1 LKIELRPADFWTL
14 TPVELTDMVTAY
26 YERFKADR
34 KEAWRRA
41 AFVASWIINSAGK
54 TFRGDVSAEKL
65 VQFKDEVQSENVKP
79 IDPEE
84 RRRQADESF
93 MMHKARAWMLLR
105 SDEAGKVKVFDEE
118 HLNKLKERLRKNRN

>member
-1 LKIELRPADFWTL
+1 MRVGLRPADFWTL
-14 TPVELTDMVTAY
+14 TPVELYGIAEAH
-26 YERFKADR
+26 YERISAAQKD
-34 KEAWRRA
+34 EWRRA
-41 AFVASWIINSAGK
+41 AFIASWIINTAGK
-54 TFRGDVSAEKL
+54 TFRGDVSAERL

-105 SDEAGKVKVFDEE
+105 SDEDGRVKVFDEE
-118 HLNKLKERLRKNRN
+118 HLSKLKERLRKNRN